1 MPTWMSVRMFFIKG
15 GRGCNASANRT
26 NRAGACQSVVSFF
39 HMNRRGNASTGLIIV
54 VSLALALALL
64 FLWRVWGYY
73 RMLSRGEEVNLPQ
86 YASQFTSSAPASDV
100 PKGAFAHVATLDDPA
115 IGPSDAK
122 LVIVE
127 FVDYECPFCN
137 EESTVV
143 RELAAKYQEKVR
155 WIVRDFPVSELHP
168 QAVLGA
174 EGAGCAEAQ
183 GKYWPMHD
191 RLFAAAVDGGLDR
204 DEIDRSAEQSG
215 LDMAVFRA
223 CMNVHA
229 RLDEIQQDL
238 SDGLAAGVRGTP
250 TFFLNGS
257 RVEGAIPKAAFESLI
272 RRYVSP

>member
-1 MPTWMSVRMFFIKG
+1 M
-15 GRGCNASANRT
+15 
-26 NRAGACQSVVSFF
+26 
-39 HMNRRGNASTGLIIV
+39 IV
-54 VSLALALALL
+54 GSLALALALL

-86 YASQFTSSAPASDV
+86 YASQFTSSLPASEV
-100 PKGAFAHVATLDDPA
+100 PKGAFADVATTDDPS

-143 RELAAKYQEKVR
+143 RELAAAYQEKVR
-155 WIVRDFPVSELHP
+155 WVMRDFPVSELHP
-168 QAVLGA
+168 QAVIGA

-183 GKYWPMHD
+183 GKYWSMHD
-191 RLFAAAVDGGLDR
+191 RLFAAAADGELER
-204 DEIDRSAEQSG
+204 DEIDRAAEQSG
-215 LDMAVFRA
+215 LDMAVYRA
-223 CMNVHA
+223 CMSVHA
-229 RLDEIQQDL
+229 RIDEIQKDL

-272 RRYVSP
+272 RRYASP